1 MNGSDEMQRYFGI
14 SKIDNRLILEES
26 DYHHIKNVMRNSD
39 GDLIEVVI
47 DNKLYLGCIENV
59 KSNIN
64 VLIKKELEIESDFIP
79 NVNLIIPILK
89 EQKMDLILQKSCEMG
104 VSKITIIPLK
114 RCIVKVNDKKT
125 KSKIDRWNRILKEA
139 SEQSF
144 RNYIPDLKLIDSINE
159 LEKLDGLK
167 IVCSTKKNLNN
178 IKRVLTENKNCDTIN
193 VVIGPEGGLDEIEE
207 KALNEYGFIST
218 TFGSRILRVESVPL
232 FIMSVINYEYM
243 EW

>member
-1 MNGSDEMQRYFGI
+1 MQRYFGI
-14 SKIDNRLILEES
+14 KKEDNRLVLDSS
-26 DYHHIKNVMRNSD
+26 DYHHIKDVMRNSD

-59 KSNIN
+59 KSDISIF
-64 VLIKKELEIESDFIP
+64 IKKELEISNDFIP
-79 NVNLIIPILK
+79 KVNLIVPLLK
-89 EQKMDLILQKSCEMG
+89 ENKMDLILQKSCEMG
-104 VSKITIIPLK
+104 VSKITIVPLK

-144 RNYIPDLKLIDSINE
+144 RNYIPDLEVIDSIKE
-159 LEKLDGLK
+159 LDKLDGLK

-207 KALNEYGFIST
+207 QILNEYGFVST

-232 FIMSVINYEYM
+232 FIMSIINYEYM

>member
-1 MNGSDEMQRYFGI
+1 MQRYFGI
-14 SKIDNRLILEES
+14 SKTDNRLILEES

-39 GDLIEVVI
+39 GDLIEVVV
-47 DNKLYLGCIENV
+47 DKKLYLGCIENV
-59 KSNIN
+59 KSDIS
-64 VLIKKELEIESDFIP
+64 VSIKKELEINNDFIHK
-79 NVNLIIPILK
+79 VNLIVPLLK
-89 EQKMDLILQKSCEMG
+89 ENKMDLILQKSCEMG
-104 VSKITIIPLK
+104 VSKITIVPLK
-114 RCIVKVNDKKT
+114 RCIVKVNEKKM

-144 RNYIPDLKLIDSINE
+144 RNYIPDLEVIDSIKE
-159 LEKLDGLK
+159 LDKLDGLK

-207 KALNEYGFIST
+207 KILNEYGFVST

-232 FIMSVINYEYM
+232 FIMSIINYEYM

>member
-1 MNGSDEMQRYFGI
+1 MQRYFGI

-39 GDLIEVVI
+39 GDLIEVVV
-47 DNKLYLGCIENV
+47 DKKLYLGCIENV
-59 KSNIN
+59 KSDIS
-64 VLIKKELEIESDFIP
+64 VSIKKELEINNDFIP
-79 NVNLIIPILK
+79 KVNLIVPLLK
-89 EQKMDLILQKSCEMG
+89 ENKMDLILQKSCEMG
-104 VSKITIIPLK
+104 VSKVTIVPLK
-114 RCIVKVNDKKT
+114 RCIVKVNEKKM
-125 KSKIDRWNRILKEA
+125 KSKIDRWMRILKEA

-144 RNYIPDLKLIDSINE
+144 RDYIPNLEVIDSIKK

-207 KALNEYGFIST
+207 KMLNEYGFIST

>member
-1 MNGSDEMQRYFGI
+1 M
-14 SKIDNRLILEES
+14 
-26 DYHHIKNVMRNSD
+26 
-39 GDLIEVVI
+39 
-47 DNKLYLGCIENV
+47 
-59 KSNIN
+59 
-64 VLIKKELEIESDFIP
+64 
-79 NVNLIIPILK
+79 
-89 EQKMDLILQKSCEMG
+89 
-104 VSKITIIPLK
+104 
-114 RCIVKVNDKKT
+114 
-125 KSKIDRWNRILKEA
+125 
-139 SEQSF
+139 
-144 RNYIPDLKLIDSINE
+144 IDSIKK

-207 KALNEYGFIST
+207 KMLNEYGFIST

>member
-1 MNGSDEMQRYFGI
+1 MQRYFGI
-14 SKIDNRLILEES
+14 SKIDNRLILDS
-26 DYHHIKNVMRNSD
+26 GDYHHIKNVMRNSD

-47 DNKLYLGCIENV
+47 DKKLYLGCIENV
-59 KSNIN
+59 KSDIKIS
-64 VLIKKELEIESDFIP
+64 IKKELEISNDFIP
-79 NVNLIIPILK
+79 KVNLIVPILK
-89 EQKMDLILQKSCEMG
+89 ENKMDLILQKSCEMG
-104 VSKITIIPLK
+104 VSKVTIVPLK
-114 RCIVKVNDKKT
+114 RCIVKVNEKKM

-207 KALNEYGFIST
+207 KMLNEYGFIST

>member
-1 MNGSDEMQRYFGI
+1 MQRYFGI
-14 SKIDNRLILEES
+14 SKTDNRLILEES

-39 GDLIEVVI
+39 GDLIEVVV
-47 DNKLYLGCIENV
+47 DKKLYLGCIENV
-59 KSNIN
+59 KSDIS
-64 VLIKKELEIESDFIP
+64 VSIKKELEINNDFIHK
-79 NVNLIIPILK
+79 VNLIVPLLK
-89 EQKMDLILQKSCEMG
+89 ENKMDLIIQKSCEMG
-104 VSKITIIPLK
+104 VSKITIVPLK
-114 RCIVKVNDKKT
+114 RCIVKVNEKKM

-207 KALNEYGFIST
+207 KILNEYGFVST

-232 FIMSVINYEYM
+232 FIMSIINYEYM

>member
-1 MNGSDEMQRYFGI
+1 MQRYFGI
-14 SKIDNRLILEES
+14 SKTDNRLILEES

-39 GDLIEVVI
+39 GDLIEVVV
-47 DNKLYLGCIENV
+47 DKKLYLGCIENV
-59 KSNIN
+59 KSDIS
-64 VLIKKELEIESDFIP
+64 VSIKKELEINNDFIHK
-79 NVNLIIPILK
+79 VNLIVPLLK
-89 EQKMDLILQKSCEMG
+89 ENKMDLILQKSCEMG
-104 VSKITIIPLK
+104 VSKITIVPLK
-114 RCIVKVNDKKT
+114 RCIVKVNEKKM

-207 KALNEYGFIST
+207 KILNEYGFVST

-232 FIMSVINYEYM
+232 FIMSIINYEYM

>member
-1 MNGSDEMQRYFGI
+1 MQRYFGI

-39 GDLIEVVI
+39 GDLIEVVV
-47 DNKLYLGCIENV
+47 DKKLYLGCIENV
-59 KSNIN
+59 KSDIS
-64 VLIKKELEIESDFIP
+64 VSIKKELEINNDFIP
-79 NVNLIIPILK
+79 KVNLIVPLLK
-89 EQKMDLILQKSCEMG
+89 ENKMDLILQKSCEMG
-104 VSKITIIPLK
+104 VSKVTIVPLK
-114 RCIVKVNDKKT
+114 RCIVKVNEKKM

-144 RNYIPDLKLIDSINE
+144 RDYIPNLEVIDSIKK

-207 KALNEYGFIST
+207 KMLNEYGFIST

>member
-1 MNGSDEMQRYFGI
+1 MQRYFGI

-39 GDLIEVVI
+39 GDLIEVVV
-47 DNKLYLGCIENV
+47 DKKLYLGCIENV
-59 KSNIN
+59 KSDIS
-64 VLIKKELEIESDFIP
+64 VSIKKELEISNDFIP
-79 NVNLIIPILK
+79 KVNLIVPILK
-89 EQKMDLILQKSCEMG
+89 ENKMDLILQKSCEMG
-104 VSKITIIPLK
+104 VSKVTIVPLK
-114 RCIVKVNDKKT
+114 RCIVKVNEKKM
-125 KSKIDRWNRILKEA
+125 KSKIDRWMRILKEA

-144 RNYIPDLKLIDSINE
+144 RDYIPNLEVIDSIKK
-159 LEKLDGLK
+159 LEKIDGLK

-178 IKRVLTENKNCDTIN
+178 IKRVLTEKKNCDTIN
-193 VVIGPEGGLDEIEE
+193 VVIGPEGGLDEEEE

>member
-1 MNGSDEMQRYFGI
+1 MQRYFGI

-39 GDLIEVVI
+39 GDLIEVVV
-47 DNKLYLGCIENV
+47 DKKLYLGCIENV
-59 KSNIN
+59 KSDIS
-64 VLIKKELEIESDFIP
+64 VSIKKELEINNDFIP
-79 NVNLIIPILK
+79 KVNLIVPLLK
-89 EQKMDLILQKSCEMG
+89 ENKMDLILQKSCEMG

-144 RNYIPDLKLIDSINE
+144 RDYIPNLEVIDSIKK

-193 VVIGPEGGLDEIEE
+193 VVIGPEGGLDEEEE

-232 FIMSVINYEYM
+232 FIMSIINYEYM

>member
-1 MNGSDEMQRYFGI
+1 MQRYFGI
-14 SKIDNRLILEES
+14 SKTDNRLILEES

-39 GDLIEVVI
+39 GDLIEVVV
-47 DNKLYLGCIENV
+47 DKKLYLGCIENV
-59 KSNIN
+59 KSDIS
-64 VLIKKELEIESDFIP
+64 VSIKKELEINNDFIHK
-79 NVNLIIPILK
+79 VNLIVPLLK
-89 EQKMDLILQKSCEMG
+89 ENKMDLILQKSCEMG
-104 VSKITIIPLK
+104 VSKITIVPLK
-114 RCIVKVNDKKT
+114 RCIVKVNEKKL

-207 KALNEYGFIST
+207 KILNEYGFVST

-232 FIMSVINYEYM
+232 FIMSIINYEYM

>member
-1 MNGSDEMQRYFGI
+1 MQRYFGI
-14 SKIDNRLILEES
+14 SKIDNRLILDS
-26 DYHHIKNVMRNSD
+26 GDYHHIKNVMRNND
-39 GDLIEVVI
+39 GDLIEVVV

-59 KSNIN
+59 KSDIKIS
-64 VLIKKELEIESDFIP
+64 IKKELEISNDFIP
-79 NVNLIIPILK
+79 KVNLIVPILK
-89 EQKMDLILQKSCEMG
+89 ENKMDLILQKSCEMG
-104 VSKITIIPLK
+104 VSKVTIVPLK
-114 RCIVKVNDKKT
+114 RCIVKVNEKKM
-125 KSKIDRWNRILKEA
+125 KSKIDRWMRILKEA

-144 RNYIPDLKLIDSINE
+144 RDYIPNLEVIDSIKK

-207 KALNEYGFIST
+207 KMLNEYGFIST

>member
-1 MNGSDEMQRYFGI
+1 MQRYFGI
-14 SKIDNRLILEES
+14 SKTDNRLILEES

-39 GDLIEVVI
+39 GDLIEVVV
-47 DNKLYLGCIENV
+47 DKKLYLGCIENV
-59 KSNIN
+59 KSDIS
-64 VLIKKELEIESDFIP
+64 VSIKKELEINNDFIP
-79 NVNLIIPILK
+79 KVNLIVPLLK

-104 VSKITIIPLK
+104 VSKITIVPLK
-114 RCIVKVNDKKT
+114 RCIVKVNEKKL

-207 KALNEYGFIST
+207 KILNEYGFVST

-232 FIMSVINYEYM
+232 FIMSIINYEYM